1 MTRID
6 DLHRKWSEE
15 PAYQKAYDKLEE
27 EFQLAKALIA
37 ARTRAGL
44 SQQQLAA
51 KMNTSQSYVAR
62 LESGKVHPST
72 DALARFARA
81 TGTRLRISFEPDRS
95 TP

>member
-6 DLHRKWSEE
+6 DLHRKWSKE
-15 PAYQKAYDKLEE
+15 PAYRKAYDELEE

-51 KMNTSQSYVAR
+51 KMKTSQSYVAR

-95 TP
+95 AP